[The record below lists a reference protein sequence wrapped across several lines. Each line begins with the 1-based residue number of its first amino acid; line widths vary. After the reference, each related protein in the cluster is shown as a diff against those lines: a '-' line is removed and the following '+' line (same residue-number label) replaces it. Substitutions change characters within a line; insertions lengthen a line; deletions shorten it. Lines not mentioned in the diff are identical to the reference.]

1 MKSCKPGS
9 VKYSMAAMQLS
20 FTTSICLG
28 FVKPCIITIMIGAAA
43 IEGDGDHFYFESHL
57 IFWLGY

>member
-1 MKSCKPGS
+1 
-9 VKYSMAAMQLS
+9 MAAMQLS

-43 IEGDGDHFYFESHL
+43 IDGDGDHFYFESHL